1 MRLTYIIVLSLS
13 SFFSH
18 TYISIQD
25 YEDGNTALHFAKQ
38 AEMDDAVDWLIN
50 VAQADDQIKNYQ
62 GHTCYFYGL

>member
-1 MRLTYIIVLSLS
+1 MLAWRIHLNPFLLL
-13 SFFSH
+13 H
-18 TYISIQD
+18 NDNDDQD

-38 AEMDDAVDWLIN
+38 AEMDDAVEWLIN